1 MVLSLIL
8 IDKYACLRKLNNNI
22 MWNVKRW
29 TDRKKKQAKYNK
41 KINDVALSNF
51 FLLFIQQ
58 PIKNKVITL

>member
-1 MVLSLIL
+1 M
-8 IDKYACLRKLNNNI
+8 
-22 MWNVKRW
+22 KRLEM
-29 TDRKKKQAKYNK
+29 DRSKKKSKQNIIK

>member
-1 MVLSLIL
+1 M
-8 IDKYACLRKLNNNI
+8 
-22 MWNVKRW
+22 
-29 TDRKKKQAKYNK
+29 DRSKKKKQAKYNK

>member
-1 MVLSLIL
+1 M
-8 IDKYACLRKLNNNI
+8 
-22 MWNVKRW
+22 
-29 TDRKKKQAKYNK
+29 DRSKKKQAKYNK